1 MMPSRFLLAG
11 LVSAF
16 VGAASPVFAQGA
28 CLQPA
33 EKTAFDIRALQS
45 QMMVVALSC
54 KHEDVYNAFVTRYS
68 SQLSSAYKTIDA
80 SYRRAGGQKAM
91 DGYITNMA
99 NQQSQ
104 EGIRMGSRFC
114 GNSAELMQSAMAVAA
129 EPVALA
135 KVTEDNN
142 LSNPHGR
149 IECTTSSS
157 TAAKPETRPAT
168 RATRARVRSVS
179 AHR

>member
-33 EKTAFDIRALQS
+33 EKTAFDVRALQS

-68 SQLSSAYKTIDA
+68 SQLSSAIKVIDA

-114 GNSAELMQSAMAVAA
+114 GNSAELMQSAMAAPV
-129 EPVALA
+129 EPAALA

-149 IECTTSSS
+149 SECTGSAV
-157 TAAKPETRPAT
+157 TAAKPERPAA
-168 RATRARVRSVS
+168 RPARVRSVS
-179 AHR
+179 THR